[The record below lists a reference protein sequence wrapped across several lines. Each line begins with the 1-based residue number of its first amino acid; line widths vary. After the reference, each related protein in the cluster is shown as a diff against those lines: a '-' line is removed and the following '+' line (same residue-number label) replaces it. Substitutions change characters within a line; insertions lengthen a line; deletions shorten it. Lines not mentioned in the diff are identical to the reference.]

1 MTELFRSTADFAL
14 AISNIK
20 MLIMLKMLKYP
31 EAYNFMKKETLVQ
44 VFSSEFSKNAFFI
57 EHLWWLLLYF
67 PMKLP
72 LVRKSKK
79 LVPEQAK

>member
-31 EAYNFMKKETLVQ
+31 EAYNFIKKETLVQ

-57 EHLWWLLLYF
+57 EHL
-67 PMKLP
+67 
-72 LVRKSKK
+72 
-79 LVPEQAK
+79 